1 MKNKSFRPFTN
12 IGFST
17 ILLAFSMICIVTF
30 SALSLLTANSD
41 YQLSKKVA
49 AKSTAYYIAEEKAYR
64 TIATID
70 HQLQQLYFSTH
81 TEKEFCKQALSTLSK
96 LSLDNTSL
104 ELETVDDKT
113 LTCQFSEIISDRQT
127 LTISL
132 AITYPQTDTMPFYII
147 TQWQTITNE
156 IPEESKPLNI
166 MGS

>member
-64 TIATID
+64 TIAAID

-113 LTCQFSEIISDRQT
+113 LTCQFSEIISDRQN

-132 AITYPQTDTMPFYII
+132 AITYPQTDTMSFYTI